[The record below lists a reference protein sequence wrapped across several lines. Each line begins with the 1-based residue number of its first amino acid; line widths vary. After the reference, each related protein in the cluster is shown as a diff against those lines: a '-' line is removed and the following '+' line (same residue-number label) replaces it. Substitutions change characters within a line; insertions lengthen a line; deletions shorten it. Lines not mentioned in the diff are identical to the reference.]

1 MIYPMYTLNSS
12 DLYTG
17 STWDPLTWD
26 SLQTQLGSS
35 PRSLLGV
42 VPDLITSCHVN
53 PLGEWDISSAFV
65 SWPRI
70 A

>member
-1 MIYPMYTLNSS
+1 MHVRNSS
-12 DLYTG
+12 DPYTR
-17 STWDPLTWD
+17 SAWDPLTWD

-42 VPDLITSCHVN
+42 VPDRITGCHVN
-53 PLGEWDISSAFV
+53 PLGEWGVSSAFV
-65 SWPRI
+65 SWPGI